1 MINGAQAQAEAQ
13 IIGVAAPH
21 QFSIDFTLPVKRS
34 TGRPTLFEAVA
45 SRLNAA
51 VTRAALIAEAQR
63 IQHLSEH
70 WQMEQA
76 ARIVKQKLSDFRR
89 K

>member
-1 MINGAQAQAEAQ
+1 MNLGGERHHGKAWKG
-13 IIGVAAPH
+13 GVSRAAF
-21 QFSIDFTLPVKRS
+21 QVLCANLS
-34 TGRPTLFEAVA
+34 T
-45 SRLNAA
+45 SS
-51 VTRAALIAEAQR
+51 TRAALIAEAQQ

-70 WQMEQA
+70 WQLEQA

>member
-21 QFSIDFTLPVKRS
+21 QFSIDFTMPEKRS

-51 VTRAALIAEAQR
+51 VTRAALIAEAQQ

-70 WQMEQA
+70 WQLEQA
-76 ARIVKQKLSDFRR
+76 ARIVKRR
-89 K
+89 ITELKHR